1 MPWYF
6 WQLKFSFCSLYWK
19 AAAPTFSQMSLKAR
33 WENLSVNILEPWNM
47 LSTHTGR
54 AKILTKGQRCR
65 DCLLKSG
72 QVYWMV
78 GWIVCK
84 RRNRAYGF
92 QSLFLC
98 HHSTRVRF
106 SEGDPSSPDPLLTV
120 AWMFSLHAALC
131 GFIPPGGYH
140 LWSHKPVAGWVPSGK
155 HQSKKTQGSSPPGE
169 AVLLKVLSPKCKFLF
184 PAWGSF
190 IIPHRLRKVSP
201 FPSAIHPSEKV
212 PNRLI
217 VPSLFQL
224 PVSKL
229 AFFFFPTSSVPRSVT

>member
-33 WENLSVNILEPWNM
+33 WENLSVNILEPWNT

-106 SEGDPSSPDPLLTV
+106 SEGALSLNRPQLTRPFAHRSMDVQSSR
-120 AWMFSLHAALC
+120 
-131 GFIPPGGYH
+131 
-140 LWSHKPVAGWVPSGK
+140 
-155 HQSKKTQGSSPPGE
+155 SS
-169 AVLLKVLSPKCKFLF
+169 VRFH
-184 PAWGSF
+184 PAWWLSF
-190 IIPHRLRKVSP
+190 VESQACCRMS
-201 FPSAIHPSEKV
+201 
-212 PNRLI
+212 
-217 VPSLFQL
+217 
-224 PVSKL
+224 SKW
-229 AFFFFPTSSVPRSVT
+229 